1 MALFTMG
8 GGPKPEQSKTVTP
21 TAAGFTVTPDAGKVL
36 SSVVVTGD
44 SDLASGNIAKGKN
57 IFGYEG
63 SYTADA
69 NAVAK
74 DIFSG
79 KTAYV
84 NGVKIT
90 GTFPVYTAGSNII
103 CASDAV
109 KVSTGGTVSTEYVKQ
124 KEIQVKAN
132 GTYRISFE
140 MCSVNTGTWG
150 WLTLYGR
157 IYKNG
162 SAYGSEFSMNTNT
175 YQSFSQD
182 LTFSANDYVQ
192 LYIKRHIYP
201 ATGFE
206 TYTKNFRVSVAENI
220 ALPVVTLA

>member
-109 KVSTGGTVSTEYVKQ
+109 KVSTSGAIYLKQ

-140 MCSVNTGTWG
+140 MCSTYTGTWG
-150 WLTLYGR
+150 VITLYGQ

-162 SAYGSEFSMNTNT
+162 SAYGTEFSTNTET

-192 LYIKRHIYP
+192 LYIKRNIP
-201 ATGFE
+201 AYGYE

>member
-1 MALFTMG
+1 MSVFTVG
-8 GGPKPEQSKTVTP
+8 GGLKPEQSKTVTP

-36 SSVVVTGD
+36 SSVVVNGD
-44 SDLASGNIAKGKN
+44 PDLASGNIAKGKN

-90 GTFPVYTAGSNII
+90 GTFPVYTAGTHII
-103 CASDAV
+103 AYSDKQRSSYGSSDL
-109 KVSTGGTVSTEYVKQ
+109 KV
-124 KEIQVKAN
+124 KEITIKSAGV
-132 GTYRISFE
+132 YRIYFTL
-140 MCSVNTGTWG
+140 VNTIYFEA
-150 WLTLYGR
+150 YGR

-162 SAYGSEFSMNTNT
+162 VAYGTQRSIIPPFGETVTQEFT
-175 YQSFSQD
+175 QD
-182 LTFSANDYVQ
+182 LSFAANDLVQIYARTNGDSSVYV
-192 LYIKRHIYP
+192 
-201 ATGFE
+201 
-206 TYTKNFRVSVAENI
+206 KNFRIGVSEIINI
-220 ALPVVTLA
+220 PVVNDNYN